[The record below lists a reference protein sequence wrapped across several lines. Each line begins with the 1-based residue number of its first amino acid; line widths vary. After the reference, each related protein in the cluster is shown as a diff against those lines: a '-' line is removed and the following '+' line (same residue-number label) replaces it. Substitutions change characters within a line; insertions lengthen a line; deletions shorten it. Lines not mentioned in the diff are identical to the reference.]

1 MDILAV
7 SSQLIW
13 KNWNKR
19 LVEILDNLWEN
30 CIDNDSFL
38 SGDCAE
44 IERVEKVEEK
54 LGYKLPDS
62 FRETI
67 LNFSSKLHIF
77 WEIESDN
84 PLIVIPDEYIGL
96 SCDFGWDLDILL
108 ELNNGVNKKINNNKM
123 IFHRFADGGILA
135 LDLSIKDSPV
145 IYSEETKKEEIEK
158 TLLLGTNFID
168 FMNRWVVLGCLGTN
182 FSQISKFVS
191 SSGIDSDC
199 VYANKWRE
207 WLDD

>member
-1 MDILAV
+1 MAISNL
-7 SSQLIW
+7 LLW

-30 CIDNDSFL
+30 CVENDSFL

-44 IERVEKVEEK
+44 IERVENVEEK

-77 WEIESDN
+77 WEIEGDN
-84 PLIVIPDEYIGL
+84 PLILIPEEYIGL
-96 SCDFGWDLDILL
+96 NCDFGWDIDLLL
-108 ELNNGVNKKINNNKM
+108 ELNNGVNKEFNNNKM
-123 IFHRFADGGILA
+123 IFHRFANGGILA
-135 LDLSIKDSPV
+135 FDLSNKDSPV
-145 IYSEETKKEEIEK
+145 IYSEETNKEGIEK
-158 TLLLGTNFID
+158 TLLLGTDFID
-168 FMNRWVVLGCLGTN
+168 FMNRWIVLGCLGTN

-191 SSGIDSDC
+191 SSGIDFDC
-199 VYANKWRE
+199 VYAKKWRE
-207 WLDD
+207 WVVG